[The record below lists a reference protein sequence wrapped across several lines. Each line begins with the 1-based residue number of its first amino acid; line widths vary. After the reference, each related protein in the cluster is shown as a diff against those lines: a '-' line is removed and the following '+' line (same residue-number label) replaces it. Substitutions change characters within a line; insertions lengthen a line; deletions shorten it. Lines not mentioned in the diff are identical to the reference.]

1 MNAKISVF
9 VINVEAITY
18 ICYYINCINCMNVLT
33 IDIEMEGVAFIE
45 FSYLA
50 KDIYFKTRRS
60 S

>member
-1 MNAKISVF
+1 M
-9 VINVEAITY
+9 T
-18 ICYYINCINCMNVLT
+18 
-33 IDIEMEGVAFIE
+33 DIEIEGVAFIE